1 MSDDEV
7 TQQAPAKPRR
17 YFRSKSSQPQIS
29 PEAAAREGSILRIAV
44 AALGVQGAQTFL
56 NEPNDELD
64 GQPLAIAANSADGYE
79 AVAAAIAAVTPPSP
93 ATGV

>member
-1 MSDDEV
+1 M
-7 TQQAPAKPRR
+7 
-17 YFRSKSSQPQIS
+17 
-29 PEAAAREGSILRIAV
+29 